1 MEVSSDEETWGS
13 LRFDSGSKKQI
24 PEKRP
29 NEGVLKSAKKP
40 NIETTPQPHHA
51 VSKDE
56 SAKSDQ
62 AESDNATLRSSST
75 TKSEKIDEKLNGKNV
90 TEADKSIAST
100 LPSNGVQGLTSK
112 LKTNLETASSSSTP
126 VASPKSVK
134 VKEIKHSERVVQASI
149 NRYKPCKLVNVDIM
163 QTPVSAFS

>member
-13 LRFDSGSKKQI
+13 LRFDSVPKKQI

-29 NEGVLKSAKKP
+29 NESVLKSAKKP
-40 NIETTPQPHHA
+40 NIKTTAQPNPLSIEGSTK
-51 VSKDE
+51 SKP
-56 SAKSDQ
+56 
-62 AESDNATLRSSST
+62 AESDHIRQKPSNT
-75 TKSEKIDEKLNGKNV
+75 TKPERAEKVNGKSSA
-90 TEADKSIAST
+90 EADKSIAST

-134 VKEIKHSERVVQASI
+134 VKEIKHSEKVVQVSI
-149 NRYKPCKLVNVDIM
+149 NRYKPCKFYNV
-163 QTPVSAFS
+163 A